1 MQKTS
6 FQLILGSASPRRKE
20 LLERTF
26 LPFNIITSD
35 APEVSD
41 KTQPAE
47 YVEDLAKLKARDVF
61 SKLPANSI
69 VLGSDTVVSSEG
81 RILEKPK
88 DVNHAREVLKSLS
101 GKAHEVYTGVCLVT
115 KDKERVYSIKTS
127 VRFADIPDDLLELY
141 LKTGDSLDKA
151 GAYGIQGMGL
161 CFIDSIDGSYSNVV
175 GLPLSHTLREI
186 ESLVKEVNPEI
197 EDWRSCFE

>member
-61 SKLPANSI
+61 SKSPANSI

-115 KDKERVYSIKTS
+115 NTDSQRKW
-127 VRFADIPDDLLELY
+127 
-141 LKTGDSLDKA
+141 LK
-151 GAYGIQGMGL
+151 
-161 CFIDSIDGSYSNVV
+161 
-175 GLPLSHTLREI
+175 
-186 ESLVKEVNPEI
+186 
-197 EDWRSCFE
+197 

>member
-6 FQLILGSASPRRKE
+6 CQLILGSASPRRKE

-26 LPFNIITSD
+26 LPFKIITSD
-35 APEVSD
+35 APELSE
-41 KTQPAE
+41 KTNPAE
-47 YVEDLAKLKARDVF
+47 YVEDLALLKAKDVYNKVD
-61 SKLPANSI
+61 SHSI

-88 DVNHAREVLKSLS
+88 DTNHAREMLQSLS
-101 GKAHEVYTGVCLVT
+101 GKSHEVFTGVCLIGQGRQSLFSV
-115 KDKERVYSIKTS
+115 KTTVNFS
-127 VRFADIPDDLLELY
+127 KIPSDLLELY
-141 LKTGDSLDKA
+141 LETGDSLDKA

-186 ESLVKEVNPEI
+186 EKLAKEINPGI
-197 EDWRSCFE
+197 KNWRSCFE

>member
-61 SKLPANSI
+61 SKSPANSI

-88 DVNHAREVLKSLS
+88 DVKS
-101 GKAHEVYTGVCLVT
+101 
-115 KDKERVYSIKTS
+115 R
-127 VRFADIPDDLLELY
+127 
-141 LKTGDSLDKA
+141 
-151 GAYGIQGMGL
+151 
-161 CFIDSIDGSYSNVV
+161 
-175 GLPLSHTLREI
+175 
-186 ESLVKEVNPEI
+186 
-197 EDWRSCFE
+197 

>member
-6 FQLILGSASPRRKE
+6 FQLILGSSSPRRKE

-26 LPFNIITSD
+26 LPFKIITSD

-41 KTQPAE
+41 KTRPAE
-47 YVEDLAKLKARDVF
+47 YVEDLARLKARDVS
-61 SKLPANSI
+61 SKISFNSI

-88 DVNHAREVLKSLS
+88 DVNHARDVLKSLS
-101 GKAHEVYTGVCLVT
+101 GKTHEVFTGVCLVA
-115 KDKERVYSIKTS
+115 KNKERVFSIKTS
-127 VRFADIPDDLLELY
+127 VKFAEIPDDLLELY

-186 ESLVKEVNPEI
+186 EELVKELNPAV